1 MTDGTEHPPGAAAPG
16 SEASSVHGS
25 SRPYPPQAP
34 RQQAPPFAQPGF
46 APPRPPFVP
55 SHPEPDW
62 QALAD
67 RNAVRARRRKLWT
80 GGAIAVA
87 SVAAVAAV
95 AAGTLAIKGMNSDDS
110 KPGALGPSSAT
121 SSARSS
127 ASSSVSPS
135 VPPSASLSAPPSA
148 ARTATPT
155 VTAAPTPSHTR
166 APVTTPTVPG
176 KPNVLADHSGQ
187 ANLPLGPDAGL
198 KAVSGGYAL
207 SLKGSTTSY
216 AQSTDQVVDA
226 AAGFTVSAWVYN
238 DAADGSRSA
247 ISEGDGTSST
257 FDLGRD
263 DSNGQK
269 AWVFRVQTAGSAGA
283 STVRVS
289 SGSAATVSR
298 WTLLTGSYDA
308 AQHTIRLYVNG
319 TSAGSAK
326 VSGLRSGSGPLE
338 LGRSRH
344 QGTWAGPWG
353 GVIGHIQVW
362 DKALSP
368 AEAARVKSSGG
379 AGPSA
384 LPIASWLV

>member
-1 MTDGTEHPPGAAAPG
+1 
-16 SEASSVHGS
+16 
-25 SRPYPPQAP
+25 
-34 RQQAPPFAQPGF
+34 
-46 APPRPPFVP
+46 
-55 SHPEPDW
+55 
-62 QALAD
+62 
-67 RNAVRARRRKLWT
+67 
-80 GGAIAVA
+80 
-87 SVAAVAAV
+87 
-95 AAGTLAIKGMNSDDS
+95 
-110 KPGALGPSSAT
+110 
-121 SSARSS
+121 
-127 ASSSVSPS
+127 
-135 VPPSASLSAPPSA
+135 
-148 ARTATPT
+148 
-155 VTAAPTPSHTR
+155 
-166 APVTTPTVPG
+166 VTTPTVPG

-187 ANLPLGPDAGL
+187 ANLPLGPGAGL

-226 AAGFTVSAWVYN
+226 AAGYTVSAWVYN

-247 ISEGDGTSST
+247 ISEGDGASST

-269 AWVFRVQTAGSAGA
+269 AWVFRVRTTGAGA
-283 STVRVS
+283 GATTVQVRSEST
-289 SGSAATVSR
+289 ATVSQ

-319 TSAGSAK
+319 TSAGSSK

-344 QGTWAGPWG
+344 QGAWAGPWV